1 MPAGAGSG
9 CLKHSLEPASCSSSG
24 ASRQVRVARCKVSRC
39 TVFRRGCS
47 LHGALARFITTVTIF
62 RRLTTLYSR
71 HPSAP
76 EPPFTTPHKI
86 VPLDASSSLL
96 PLTPRRSPCFLST
109 PSPRPRRDGPG
120 SHDQPARQN
129 RDTNVTTHAGSLR
142 TRSPPLSPCV
152 AATLAALRSCGCHD
166 ASHISMMP
174 CLAPGGP
181 VEGRSREGARGAE
194 HQLTTVLFATK
205 FGARICAFH
214 SQILSLSEKHCSA
227 AQLS

>member
-1 MPAGAGSG
+1 MHAGTG
-9 CLKHSLEPASCSSSG
+9 
-24 ASRQVRVARCKVSRC
+24 RWRV
-39 TVFRRGCS
+39 
-47 LHGALARFITTVTIF
+47 LLTIF
-62 RRLTTLYSR
+62 RRLTTLSR

-109 PSPRPRRDGPG
+109 PSPRPRSDGPG
-120 SHDQPARQN
+120 SHDQQARQN

-194 HQLTTVLFATK
+194 HQLTTVLLATK
-205 FGARICAFH
+205 FGGHMRGLLPEQATHR
-214 SQILSLSEKHCSA
+214 LGCSTVGRKSRA
-227 AQLS
+227 VREGTLQH